1 MSVGLAVLAVTRII
15 AALSGPHVFMPLE
28 LAAHR
33 EWQLSCTLKG
43 RGEGQMGHPRHELL
57 ALLVKSRRRLLRCQ
71 ELYREFQA
79 MLENFERI
87 LNDDKP
93 NKGPLQ
99 VAHTKAR
106 QA

>member
-1 MSVGLAVLAVTRII
+1 
-15 AALSGPHVFMPLE
+15 
-28 LAAHR
+28 
-33 EWQLSCTLKG
+33 
-43 RGEGQMGHPRHELL
+43 
-57 ALLVKSRRRLLRCQ
+57 
-71 ELYREFQA
+71 